1 MEAGY
6 LNKYFSGVVVK
17 RLSEVEV
24 NTETSNQHEFNAR
37 KPMPE
42 IFGTEV
48 PKKEFN
54 ATFLYME
61 DEGTKNASGKMTW
74 YDARYNHPTRT
85 EWRLYFQTTE
95 VSKCA
100 KAGDSLFICKKTD
113 GTLLIIIAKKDST
126 IENQLYWLFNLS
138 GINSDKFI
146 GQTEFSYG
154 DNQTEF
160 VARMILEQIG
170 IEYEEKDIESYL
182 EPMLIEFHG
191 AFPTTK
197 AFSAYARKTVS
208 DVDPVEDPD
217 DTLMKWVN
225 REEALFKLMEQYLIK
240 ERIRKGFITN
250 GEVDVDE
257 FIHFSLSVQNR
268 RKSRAGLS
276 LENHIEALL
285 QKHDIFYSHA
295 PVTENRS
302 KPDFIFPDIETYRDA
317 TYPEIELT
325 MLGAKS
331 TCKDRWRQVLSEAK
345 RIERKHLLT
354 LESSISENQTNEM
367 KDNKLQLVLPL
378 AIHETY
384 TSNQRPWLYS
394 AKMFLDEVKEKQ
406 KFYEGKRK

>member
-1 MEAGY
+1 
-6 LNKYFSGVVVK
+6 
-17 RLSEVEV
+17 
-24 NTETSNQHEFNAR
+24 
-37 KPMPE
+37 
-42 IFGTEV
+42 
-48 PKKEFN
+48 
-54 ATFLYME
+54 
-61 DEGTKNASGKMTW
+61 
-74 YDARYNHPTRT
+74 
-85 EWRLYFQTTE
+85 
-95 VSKCA
+95 
-100 KAGDSLFICKKTD
+100 
-113 GTLLIIIAKKDST
+113 
-126 IENQLYWLFNLS
+126 
-138 GINSDKFI
+138 
-146 GQTEFSYG
+146 
-154 DNQTEF
+154 
-160 VARMILEQIG
+160 
-170 IEYEEKDIESYL
+170 
-182 EPMLIEFHG
+182 
-191 AFPTTK
+191 
-197 AFSAYARKTVS
+197 
-208 DVDPVEDPD
+208 
-217 DTLMKWVN
+217 
-225 REEALFKLMEQYLIK
+225 MEQYLIK

-285 QKHDIFYSHA
+285 QKHDILYSHT

-302 KPDFIFPDIETYRDA
+302 KPDFIFPSIETYRDA

-394 AKMFLDEVKEKQ
+394 VKMFLDEVKEKQ

>member
-6 LNKYFSGVVVK
+6 LNKYFSGVAVK

-24 NTETSNQHEFNAR
+24 NIQISHQHEINGNKAIRQVLGTDIPR
-37 KPMPE
+37 KE
-42 IFGTEV
+42 YQV
-48 PKKEFN
+48 
-54 ATFLYME
+54 TFLYME
-61 DEGTKNASGKMTW
+61 DELTIDATGKTTW
-74 YDARYNHPTRT
+74 YDSRYKNPKRT
-85 EWRLYFQTTE
+85 EWRLYFPTTE
-95 VSKCA
+95 VSKRTTPQ
-100 KAGDSLFICKKTD
+100 DSLFVCRKTD
-113 GTLLIIIAKKDST
+113 DTLLIIIAKNGDT
-126 IENQLYWLFNLS
+126 IESQLYWLFGVAGEDIEKGISKTEFSS
-138 GINSDKFI
+138 GNK
-146 GQTEFSYG
+146 QTEFA
-154 DNQTEF
+154 
-160 VARMILEQIG
+160 VRMILEQIG
-170 IEYEEKDIESYL
+170 IEYEEKNIESYL

-197 AFSAYARKTVS
+197 EFSTYARKTVS
-208 DVDPVEDPD
+208 DVDPIEDPD

-285 QKHDIFYSHA
+285 QKHDIRYSHT

-384 TSNQRPWLYS
+384 TSNQQPWLYS
-394 AKMFLDEVKEKQ
+394 VKMFLDEVKEKQ

>member
-24 NTETSNQHEFNAR
+24 NTETSNQHEFNAK

-61 DEGTKNASGKMTW
+61 DEGTINASGKMTW
-74 YDARYNHPTRT
+74 YDARYKHPTRT

-113 GTLLIIIAKKDST
+113 GTLLIIIVKKDST

-146 GQTEFSYG
+146 GQTEFSCG

-170 IEYEEKDIESYL
+170 IEYEEKNIEFYL

-217 DTLMKWVN
+217 DTLMKWVT
-225 REEALFKLMEQYLIK
+225 REEALFKLMEQHLIK

-250 GEVDVDE
+250 GEVNVDE

-285 QKHDIFYSHA
+285 QKHGILYSHT

-302 KPDFIFPDIETYRDA
+302 KPDFIFPNIEIYRDA
-317 TYPEIELT
+317 TYPGIELT

-384 TSNQRPWLYS
+384 TSNQRSWLYS
-394 AKMFLDEVKEKQ
+394 VKMFLDEVKEKQ

>member
-24 NTETSNQHEFNAR
+24 NIETSNQHEFNAK

-61 DEGTKNASGKMTW
+61 DEGTINASGKMTW

-100 KAGDSLFICKKTD
+100 KVGDSLFICKKTD

-146 GQTEFSYG
+146 GQTEFAYG

-170 IEYEEKDIESYL
+170 IEYEEKNIESYL

-285 QKHDIFYSHA
+285 QKHDILYSHT

-302 KPDFIFPDIETYRDA
+302 KPDFIFPSIETYRDA

-394 AKMFLDEVKEKQ
+394 VKMFLDEVKEKQ

>member
-1 MEAGY
+1 MEKGY

-24 NTETSNQHEFNAR
+24 NAETSNQHEFNAK

-61 DEGTKNASGKMTW
+61 DEGTINASGKMTW

-113 GTLLIIIAKKDST
+113 ATLLIIIAKKDST

-182 EPMLIEFHG
+182 EPILIEFHG

-197 AFSAYARKTVS
+197 EFSAYARKTVS

-285 QKHDIFYSHA
+285 QKHDILYSHT
-295 PVTENRS
+295 PLTENRS
-302 KPDFIFPDIETYRDA
+302 KPDFIFPNIETYRDV

-394 AKMFLDEVKEKQ
+394 VKMFLDEVKEKQ
-406 KFYEGKRK
+406 KFYKEKRK